1 MHARLVA
8 IGASIDIMAN
18 AFIAIKYSGPS
29 LPSDDI

>member
-8 IGASIDIMAN
+8 ISASIDIMAS
-18 AFIAIKYSGPS
+18 AFIAIKYSGQS